1 MEVESQQ
8 QQQQPPTKN
17 QISKHLRWFLM
28 ALNFTIMVIGT
39 AVGPLLLRLYFL
51 KGGTRKWLSSWLQ
64 TGGWPLLFIPL
75 AISYAHRC
83 RCGGGRPIKLYL
95 MTPPLFLAC
104 TVLGLL
110 VGLDDFLY
118 AYGLSYLPVSTSSIL
133 ISSQLGFTAL
143 FAFFMVKQKF
153 TSFSVNAVVLL
164 SIGAVILGL
173 HASGDRPKGESNT
186 QYYLGFFMTLAAAV
200 LYGFILPLVE
210 LTYAKAK
217 QVVSYT
223 LVIEMQLAMGFFAT
237 VFCTVGMLVN
247 GDFHNILVH
256 CRLSR
261 EKPAS
266 LSWARQRT
274 TCCSSGPPSSG
285 SSSSWGRWVPSSTA
299 PPCSP
304 GSSWPSL
311 SPFRRSSPSSSS
323 TSPSAQRRVWRSRW
337 RSGALPPTFTASS
350 SRARKKTQWWTPD
363 LRLPGIIKTCFVFFL
378 SNLIRGWIRRSS
390 CEVCGEYRR
399 LELMP
404 SDIVL

>member
-39 AVGPLLLRLYFL
+39 AVSPLLLRLYFL

-75 AISYAHRC
+75 VISYAHRR
-83 RCGGGRPIKLYL
+83 RCGGGRPTKLYL
-95 MTPPLFLAC
+95 ITPPLFLSC
-104 TVLGLL
+104 TVLGFL

-118 AYGLSYLPVSTSSIL
+118 AYGMSYLPVSTSSIL
-133 ISSQLGFTAL
+133 ISTQLGFTAL
-143 FAFFMVKQKF
+143 FAFFIVKQKF

-186 QYYLGFFMTLAAAV
+186 LYYWGFFMTLAAAV

-223 LVIEMQLAMGFFAT
+223 LVIEMQLVMGFFAT

-247 GDFHNILVH
+247 NDFHAIPREAQECELGELRYYELLIWSAILWQFFFLGTVG
-256 CRLSR
+256 
-261 EKPAS
+261 AIFY
-266 LSWARQRT
+266 
-274 TCCSSGPPSSG
+274 G
-285 SSSSWGRWVPSSTA
+285 S
-299 PPCSP
+299 
-304 GSSWPSL
+304 
-311 SPFRRSSPSSSS
+311 
-323 TSPSAQRRVWRSRW
+323 
-337 RSGALPPTFTASS
+337 ALLA
-350 SRARKKTQWWTPD
+350 
-363 LRLPGIIKTCFVFFL
+363 GIIMAVLIPVTEVLAVVFFHEPFSGGKGVAL
-378 SNLIRGWIRRSS
+378 ALALWGFVSYFY
-390 CEVCGEYRR
+390 GEF
-399 LELMP
+399 LESKKKKPLVDP
-404 SDIVL
+404 GHLDSGNN